1 MEIWSVIID
10 ASKLKYVK
18 FISWDIVIVTLPN
31 NVPGEL
37 LPDCQ
42 VPVVDSPIYQAFHP
56 NPLL

>member
-31 NVPGEL
+31 NVPVIAQ
-37 LPDCQ
+37 LP
-42 VPVVDSPIYQAFHP
+42 STGSW
-56 NPLL
+56 